1 MRTAALAFLLLLSAC
16 GQSGDL
22 YLPSGPAPAASEAAS
37 PVPPAPDLPPEENS
51 REEKKPQVEKAP

>member
-22 YLPSGPAPAASEAAS
+22 YLPSEPAPASEA
-37 PVPPAPDLPPEENS
+37 PPVPLGDVPPAEKPE
-51 REEKKPQVEKAP
+51 EEKKPEAERAP